1 MYWDS
6 NVDKLI
12 EGIVQLSLGI
22 LVQLA
27 RVFKLGYKSHD
38 VRHANDTKRM

>member
-1 MYWDS
+1 MYWVS

-27 RVFKLGYKSHD
+27 RVLKLGCNSHD
-38 VRHANDTKRM
+38 VRHASDIKRM